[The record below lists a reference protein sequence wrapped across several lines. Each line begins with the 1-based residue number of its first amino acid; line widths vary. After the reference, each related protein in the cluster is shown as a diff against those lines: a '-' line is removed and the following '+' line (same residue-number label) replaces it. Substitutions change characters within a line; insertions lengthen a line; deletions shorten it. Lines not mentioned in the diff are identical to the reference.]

1 MMKLKIDNI
10 SVSVADGASILD
22 AADKAGVSIPSM
34 CFLEGCTPSTSCM
47 VCVVRVNG
55 AQSLVP
61 ACATKAADGMVVES
75 GSEDVL
81 AARKTALELLLSDHV
96 GDCMGPCHV
105 TCPAKMDIPLMIR
118 QIAAGEFSEAI
129 KTVKADIPL
138 PAVLGRICPAP
149 CENACR
155 RRLQDSAVSI
165 CLLKRFVADVDLA
178 SGSPYMPEP
187 AKKKNKRVAIIGA
200 GCVGL
205 TAAYYLQADGFD
217 CTVFDSN
224 DTAGGMLCDEPADKL
239 PADVLAGEVAVIE
252 KMGVE
257 FRLNTPVS
265 AGKVFVNICQQY
277 DAVLLAVG
285 LVNSAR
291 LESSSK
297 SIFVGSDI
305 GGKKKM
311 AVAAVAAGKVA
322 AVRVM
327 QYLDGADIIGSVKPF
342 NSRMGKLLD
351 GEIDVFMKDASKVG
365 RIEPAGY
372 IGGFVNDEAK
382 NESVRCLHCDCRNP
396 VDCKL
401 RRYAEEYSA
410 KSGTYKAKRRSF
422 LQIIDGEVVFEQGK
436 CIDCGLCV
444 EIASKEASGLGLAF
458 VGRGFDVKVAVPF
471 GRNLSDGLGKVA
483 EKCIKAC
490 PVGALTSR

>member
-1 MMKLKIDNI
+1 MIELTIDNLA
-10 SVSVADGASILD
+10 VSVDDGATILD
-22 AADKAGVSIPSM
+22 AAEQAGVSIPSM
-34 CFLEGCTPSTSCM
+34 CFLKGCAPSTSCM

-55 AQSLVP
+55 RESLAP
-61 ACATKAADGMVVES
+61 ACGTKAVDGMVVES
-75 GSEDVL
+75 DCDEVH

-118 QIAAGEFSEAI
+118 QIAGGEFGEAI
-129 KTVKADIPL
+129 KTIKNDIPL

-178 SGSPYMPEP
+178 SPAPYMPVQ
-187 AKKKNKRVAIIGA
+187 AKKKNKRVAIVGA

-205 TAAYYLQADGFD
+205 SAAYYLQVDGFD

-224 DTAGGMLCDEPADKL
+224 EKGGGMLCDEPADKL
-239 PADVLAGEVAVIE
+239 SGGVLAAEVGVIE

-257 FRLNTPVS
+257 FKLNMQVTGG
-265 AGKVFVNICQQY
+265 AVFDKICKEF

-285 LVNSAR
+285 LENSEG
-291 LESSSK
+291 LDSSLPSV
-297 SIFVGSDI
+297 FVGSDI

-311 AVAAVAAGKVA
+311 AVAAVAAGKAA
-322 AVRVM
+322 AVCVG
-327 QYLDGADIIGSVKPF
+327 QYLGGEDVAGSVKPF

-351 GEIDVFMKDASKVG
+351 GEIDVFMESASKAG
-365 RIEPAGY
+365 RVEPAGY
-372 IGGFVNDEAK
+372 VGGFVNDEAVG
-382 NESVRCLHCDCRNP
+382 ESLRCLHCDCRKP

-410 KSGTYKAKRRSF
+410 KANTYKAKRRGFAQVLES
-422 LQIIDGEVVFEQGK
+422 EVVFEQGK

-444 EIASKEASGLGLAF
+444 EIASRESAGCGLAF
-458 VGRGFDVKVAVPF
+458 TGRGFDVKVAVPF
-471 GRNLSDGLGKVA
+471 GRSLTEGLGRVA
-483 EKCIKAC
+483 AKCIAAC

>member
-1 MMKLKIDNI
+1 MIELKIDNLT
-10 SVSVADGASILD
+10 VSVEVGATILD

-34 CFLEGCTPSTSCM
+34 CFLKGCTPSTSCM

-55 AQSLVP
+55 SGSLVP
-61 ACATKAADGMVVES
+61 ACGTKATAGMVVES
-75 GSEDVL
+75 DSEDVR

-105 TCPAKMDIPLMIR
+105 TCPAKMDIPVMIR
-118 QIAAGEFSEAI
+118 QIAAGELGEAI
-129 KTVKADIPL
+129 KTVKKDIPL

-155 RRLQDSAVSI
+155 RRLYDSAISI
-165 CLLKRFVADVDLA
+165 CMLKRFVADVDLA
-178 SGSPYMPEP
+178 SGMPYMPEI
-187 AKKKNKRVAIIGA
+187 AKRKNKSVAIIGA

-205 TAAYYLQADGFD
+205 AAAYYLQADGFD

-224 DTAGGMLCDEPADKL
+224 DKAGGMLCDELADKL
-239 PADVLAGEVAVIE
+239 AADVLAAEVAVISN
-252 KMGVE
+252 MGVE
-257 FRLNTPVS
+257 FKLNTKVA
-265 AGKVFVNICQQY
+265 AGKAFEKICVKF
-277 DAVLLAVG
+277 DGVLLAVG
-285 LVNSAR
+285 LENSEG
-291 LESSSK
+291 LDG
-297 SIFVGSDI
+297 SIPGVFAGSDI

-311 AVAAVAAGKVA
+311 AVAAVATGKEA
-322 AVRVM
+322 AVCVG
-327 QYLDGADIIGSVKPF
+327 QYLDGDDAAGSVKPF

-351 GEIDVFMKDASKVG
+351 GEIDIFMEGASKDG
-365 RIEPAGY
+365 RVESAGDD
-372 IGGFVNDEAK
+372 GGFVNDEAV
-382 NESVRCLHCDCRNP
+382 NESLRCLHCDCRKP

-410 KSGTYKAKRRSF
+410 RAGTYKSKRREF
-422 LQIIDGEVVFEQGK
+422 LQICQGAIVFEQGK

-444 EIASKEASGLGLAF
+444 EIASSDSGLGLAF

-471 GRNLSDGLGKVA
+471 GRGLADGLGKVA

-490 PVGALTSR
+490 PVGALSSF